1 MKKIIIIILI
11 RSKKRLN
18 REIRILEKLYL
29 LFNFSLLSITFILTI
44 GSN

>member
-18 REIRILEKLYL
+18 REIQILEKLYL
-29 LFNFSLLSITFILTI
+29 LFNFSLLSITFILTV

>member
-29 LFNFSLLSITFILTI
+29 LFNFSLLSITFILTV